1 MKLFDRKWSGERTGN
16 MSQEEMDYQKAY
28 EEEHLR
34 NADLAGRVADLEAK
48 VDDLN
53 FKLNRIKSNPVWK
66 ASAPA
71 RRCMHWCI
79 RQATRVKNCGSM
91 KGVAAKI
98 KYKQHE
104 KHAMEQFG
112 TKSFPDEARREA
124 EQNTDFP
131 RRVKIS
137 ILVPLFNTPEE
148 FLREMIDSVMNQ
160 TYSNWEL

>member
-71 RRCMHWCI
+71 RRCMPVSYTHL
-79 RQATRVKNCGSM
+79 TLP
-91 KGVAAKI
+91 
-98 KYKQHE
+98 
-104 KHAMEQFG
+104 
-112 TKSFPDEARREA
+112 TKLE
-124 EQNTDFP
+124 
-131 RRVKIS
+131 V
-137 ILVPLFNTPEE
+137 
-148 FLREMIDSVMNQ
+148 
-160 TYSNWEL
+160 